1 MKIDIF
7 NHFFPERFFDEFI
20 NVGSGG
26 GGALKRV
33 QNVQTLTDLDA
44 RFRLMD
50 EFGELRQVLS
60 LASPPHRGAVG
71 GTVVC
76 SPMRRVVESEDVQV
90 AHRWDAAHPR

>member
-26 GGALKRV
+26 GSALKRV

-60 LASPPHRGAVG
+60 LAHPRSRCWQRPVSRRIWPEWAMTDWPSWSPSIPTVSPP
-71 GTVVC
+71 
-76 SPMRRVVESEDVQV
+76 S
-90 AHRWDAAHPR
+90 